1 MPFAAPCRTSP
12 FPLAAVSFRTV
23 CGLSITCAYSCVG
36 APRLRFGAATICRL
50 PSHVSLPQLG
60 VPRLLGTIYPSPL
73 FFEGNQ
79 HQNPSSG
86 RILKCLL
93 ILAACAFNRSWYYC
107 SGLWVDLWSCL
118 FPPFVYL
125 RHRRNPHSP
134 AAASLFIILFN

>member
-1 MPFAAPCRTSP
+1 MPLCSALPHKP
-12 FPLAAVSFRTV
+12 FLPGR
-23 CGLSITCAYSCVG
+23 SIIPDC
-36 APRLRFGAATICRL
+36 LRSQHHMHLFLRWCPTLKFGGRPFCRL

-73 FFEGNQ
+73 FFKGNQ

-125 RHRRNPHSP
+125 RHRRNPPFSGRCITVYY
-134 AAASLFIILFN
+134 SF